1 VAEFIGKTNRV
12 EAVGEGGDDVRHGG
26 LRLRVVAAARGG
38 AAVTVSIRPHAIALV
53 RAGEPAPPAENLL
66 TGLVKR
72 VTYLGETF
80 DYQVRVDGAD
90 LALRV
95 SAPPPCRAEPG
106 ERVSLAM
113 PAAAC
118 VILAPEAA

>member
-1 VAEFIGKTNRV
+1 MPGVALRGLTRRY
-12 EAVGEGGDDVRHGG
+12 GD
-26 LRLRVVAAARGG
+26 VAA
-38 AAVTVSIRPHAIALV
+38 V
-53 RAGEPAPPAENLL
+53 
-66 TGLVKR
+66 
-72 VTYLGETF
+72 
-80 DYQVRVDGAD
+80 DYQVRIDGAD